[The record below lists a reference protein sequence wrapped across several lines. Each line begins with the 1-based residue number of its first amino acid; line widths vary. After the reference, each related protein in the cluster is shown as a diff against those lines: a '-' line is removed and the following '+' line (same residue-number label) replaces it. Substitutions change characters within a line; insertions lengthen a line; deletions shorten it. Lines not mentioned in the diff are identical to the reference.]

1 MAKLELRS
9 GVLGVSAKRQHLA
22 LPRATLEADHRQL
35 VGVPLDAQHLVGCEK
50 GPTAAVCCGF
60 QVSRSIRVCG
70 FDSVPSGQSPVG
82 WRDDRG
88 PKRPAVRPAG
98 GLRAMA
104 RRPDRR
110 RTAAIRRVNLQGL
123 GPSTPIKLANSNT
136 SAEPECL
143 ENAAMSA
150 FFTGDELIGNIRYQR
165 TAQRTTS
172 AVNCR
177 PLKDWPCRRG

>member
-1 MAKLELRS
+1 MADARRGRADGS
-9 GVLGVSAKRQHLA
+9 TVRLG
-22 LPRATLEADHRQL
+22 
-35 VGVPLDAQHLVGCEK
+35 GCEK

-110 RTAAIRRVNLQGL
+110 CTAAIRRVNLQGL

-143 ENAAMSA
+143 ENAAISA
-150 FFTGDELIGNIRYQR
+150 FFTGDQLPR
-165 TAQRTTS
+165 TASQPIEGVRLNGWMAATV
-172 AVNCR
+172 AVRDHRASIGVVNRAC
-177 PLKDWPCRRG
+177 PATKLCNFI

>member
-1 MAKLELRS
+1 MADARRGRADGS
-9 GVLGVSAKRQHLA
+9 TVRLG
-22 LPRATLEADHRQL
+22 
-35 VGVPLDAQHLVGCEK
+35 GCEK

-143 ENAAMSA
+143 QNAAMSA
-150 FFTGDELIGNIRYQR
+150 FFTGDYPVLGAAAGIRLREGGACCRTEGAEDVALATPAVVEL
-165 TAQRTTS
+165 
-172 AVNCR
+172 
-177 PLKDWPCRRG
+177 PP